1 MSILAI
7 LVALSLSPEKRD
19 SLLAETQGNEAL
31 WGRMLENSDSERLE
45 CIEYLFTTIPRLDR
59 LEMTETALMDHV
71 LGALD
76 SRENLCPDLPDSV
89 FLPFLLDYRMSEEP
103 VTAYR
108 TPLSVFWARELPSAG
123 GAMETAEL
131 LREAISGMS
140 VRSRE
145 YLGGVA
151 PPLDVLEARAGTPA
165 ELRVLFGSSLR
176 ALGIPV
182 RPVLAWFQGERGREA
197 GWLEVWSEG
206 SWHPMPLASD
216 SIPADYAGLSM
227 TFAGDGCTVA
237 GYVPAGTVIVL
248 PPDTSAGDFMIWLS
262 VEAPGR
268 LIPLDWLEIGATEV
282 SRLELGGGRYLVQ
295 VSSRLENGTVRLW
308 TKWLELAPGAEI
320 TVDVSELVGADS

>member
-1 MSILAI
+1 MSIIAI
-7 LVALSLSPEKRD
+7 LAALSLSPETRD
-19 SLLAETQGNEAL
+19 SLLADTQGNEAM
-31 WGRMLENSDSERLE
+31 WDRMLECSDGVRLE

-76 SRENLCPDLPDSV
+76 SRESLCPDMPDSI
-89 FLPFLLDYRMSEEP
+89 FKPFLLDYRMSEEP

-108 TPLSVFWARELPSAG
+108 TPLSVYWGRELPLEG
-123 GAMETAEL
+123 GSVETAEL
-131 LREAISGMS
+131 LREAISSMS
-140 VRSRE
+140 VRGRE
-145 YLGGVA
+145 YLGGVS
-151 PPLDVLEARAGTPA
+151 PPLDVLQARAGTPT

-206 SWHPMPLASD
+206 VWHPMPLASD

-227 TFAGDGCTVA
+227 TWAGNGNTVED
-237 GYVPAGTVIVL
+237 YVPCGTLVVL

-268 LIPLDWLEIGATEV
+268 LIPLDWLEVDPATESTV
-282 SRLELGGGRYLVQ
+282 ELGVGRYLLQ
-295 VSSRLENGTVRLW
+295 VTERLGNGTVRLW
-308 TKWLELAPGAEI
+308 TRWLELGPGSEA
-320 TVDVSELVGADS
+320 TVDVSEVVGRRS